1 MGSIRKRSDTGLLFF
16 DFRFQ
21 SKRCREQTALKD
33 TLANR
38 ARLEKVL
45 KNIEK
50 EIRDGAFEYRKYF
63 PNSKN
68 LKDFGASEALA
79 QSVQTSQVNN
89 AEVKGDTPSFN
100 DFADIWVSENEIS
113 WRRSNQRT
121 QMGII
126 DGHLKPAFGD
136 SEVSQITK
144 AEILAFR
151 SSLAKVPGR
160 KNNTLSPKRIN
171 AIMTPLRQILNEA
184 ADRYEF
190 NTPFRNIKPL
200 KVPKSDVEPFTLKEV
215 DSILKTVRKD
225 FQNYYT
231 VRFYTGMRTGEID
244 GLKWEYIDFEK
255 RQILIRETIVSGL
268 MDYTKNDSSQRE
280 IKMSQRVYE
289 ALKAQK
295 ELTAN
300 LSEYVFCNK
309 EGKPIEHNNITKRVW
324 YPLLRHLG
332 LKQRRPY
339 QSRHTT
345 ATLWLASGENPEWIA
360 RQMGHSNT
368 EMLFK
373 VYSRFIPNLTRQ
385 DGSAFENLINQQN
398 GGQ

>member
-1 MGSIRKRSDTGLLFF
+1 MGSVRSVKVSNKLFF
-16 DFRFQ
+16 DFRFNGH
-21 SKRCREQTALKD
+21 RCREYTNLQNTK
-33 TLANR
+33 ANMSKLVSILR
-38 ARLEKVL
+38 KIDAE
-45 KNIEK
+45 IEK
-50 EIRDGAFEYRKYF
+50 GTFNYSDYF

-68 LKDFGASEALA
+68 LKYFGLCTDLSAPVQASQLNLSEA
-79 QSVQTSQVNN
+79 
-89 AEVKGDTPSFN
+89 KGSTPIF
-100 DFADIWVSENEIS
+100 DEFADTWVSENEIS

-121 QMGII
+121 QLGII

-160 KNNTLSPKRIN
+160 KSNTLSPKRIN

-255 RQILIRETIVSGL
+255 RLILIRETIVSGL